1 MSDTTEVIAERLA
14 TLRRERGMT
23 QDEISRFLKI
33 SRGRYANW
41 ETGLRSPKLDELAS
55 VADKL
60 GVPAGWIVGWTNDR
74 SNVAIGSTGYVTT
87 NRTSVPTRNGSARIN
102 NAASITA
109 YSAAYLEKRGLTET
123 QCLSFIVA
131 DDDMREVCKRGDEVL
146 IDRSVKAPGSS
157 DLFGI
162 LVDGQA
168 WVRWIRRNLD
178 NTFTVSAEAT
188 DNEQT
193 LSREALDELDILGRV
208 ARIASDR

>member
-23 QDEISRFLKI
+23 QDEISRFLNI

-60 GVPAGWIVGWTNDR
+60 GVPAGWIVGWTNER
-74 SNVAIGSTGYVTT
+74 SNVAIGGAGYVTT
-87 NRTSVPTRNGSARIN
+87 NRTSVPTKSGSSRIT
-102 NAASITA
+102 NAASSTA
-109 YSAAYLEKRGLTET
+109 YSVSYLRHRDLDET
-123 QCLSFIVA
+123 QCVSFTVC
-131 DDDMREVCKRGDEVL
+131 DDDMKEVCKRGDEILV
-146 IDRSVKAPGSS
+146 DRRIKAPGSR

-178 NTFTVSAEAT
+178 NTFTVYTEAT
-188 DNEQT
+188 DDEQT
-193 LSREALDELDILGRV
+193 LTREAFDELDILGRV